1 VDGKAGAPWDHLRT
15 NSDLRREIYSF
26 LTAYDRVHLGEV
38 DRAFQNDELRCNVVG
53 IYGEERFDLLE
64 AFLVLQR
71 WKNSEDSPRFQNN
84 MEGSWGREGHGGMP
98 ESWFT
103 LESGYDLNRVE
114 VRRRQGALRGED
126 AFATANPIHNFL
138 LFLGPI
144 SGRRTL
150 E

>member
-84 MEGSWGREGHGGMP
+84 MEGSWGREGHGGMS

-126 AFATANPIHNFL
+126 AFATAHPIHNFL